1 MLKMNI
7 SLCKGRGSLAH
18 NNREFHTPN
27 VDKSRSHLNITYKQE
42 PLPVA
47 YDKLFGDEIKIYNAK
62 QKRKDRQIPNYME
75 HIRKS
80 KNGEKL
86 FYEIVVQIGNKYTC
100 NTSTENGELAKKIL
114 SEYMIGF
121 ETRNPNLYVFN
132 AVLHFDEQTPHLHI
146 DYIPVARGYKNGLQI
161 RNSLDKA
168 FKQQGIDG
176 KGGKQGNST
185 QHWQELEKKQL
196 ATVMERYNWERAPD
210 SGLHQEKMTL
220 SQYKATMRDVENQV
234 KELPEQIE
242 KKTVPFVKDKVLV
255 NVSDLE
261 ALELRAKLSITHE
274 QAFEGIQNKMN
285 DKISEVDN
293 YMNEKLAELQI
304 EKEKVEQS
312 KKLAS
317 QELTEYKSTKEKYQ
331 ELYEEQKDLNQLYR
345 ATKEENTLLKAEN
358 NALKSQIDDLK
369 EEIIKKVQEVSQP
382 LIAQIETLKRKLE
395 DTYKSLANV
404 IKAINMLKYD
414 NINGYK
420 IQNLSKKQDRLIDGL
435 AEYGSKLAKRDKFP
449 DLAEEMKKDMGISND
464 LKKLV
469 KQKEHD
475 YER

>member
-1 MLKMNI
+1 
-7 SLCKGRGSLAH
+7 
-18 NNREFHTPN
+18 
-27 VDKSRSHLNITYKQE
+27 
-42 PLPVA
+42 
-47 YDKLFGDEIKIYNAK
+47 
-62 QKRKDRQIPNYME
+62 
-75 HIRKS
+75 
-80 KNGEKL
+80 
-86 FYEIVVQIGNKYTC
+86 
-100 NTSTENGELAKKIL
+100 
-114 SEYMIGF
+114 
-121 ETRNPNLYVFN
+121 
-132 AVLHFDEQTPHLHI
+132 
-146 DYIPVARGYKNGLQI
+146 
-161 RNSLDKA
+161 
-168 FKQQGIDG
+168 
-176 KGGKQGNST
+176 
-185 QHWQELEKKQL
+185 
-196 ATVMERYNWERAPD
+196 MERYNWERAPD

-304 EKEKVEQS
+304 EKEKIEQS

-331 ELYEEQKDLNQLYR
+331 KLYEEQKDLNQLYR
-345 ATKEENTLLKAEN
+345 ATKEENTSLKAEN

-369 EEIIKKVQEVSQP
+369 EEIIRKVQELSQP

-395 DTYKSLANV
+395 NTYKNLANV

-435 AEYGSKLAKRDKFP
+435 AEYGSKLAKNDNFP

-464 LKKLV
+464 LKNLV
-469 KQKEHD
+469 KPKEHD